1 MHAEPPL
8 RRMQNTANNKA
19 PIQLLIEHGDEDAL
33 NYSCLMQITPP
44 ALVEV
49 KVDEG
54 SHNVR

>member
-1 MHAEPPL
+1 
-8 RRMQNTANNKA
+8 MQNTANNKA